1 MDMFKNV
8 LVVVEPGPQSDSAVR
23 RARAL
28 ALHSGARLTLF
39 GVVRDIPGGARAV
52 TGTLPPEGFQGQVVA
67 DLRAGIAAAAD
78 DLRAAGIE
86 IDSTVAVGRPFIE
99 VVRKVLRDGHDLVI
113 QAAEGRVGLRERLF
127 GSLSLHLMRKCPCP
141 VWVVKADGPQRY
153 ARILAAV
160 DIGEEFQFSGRS
172 SLNPVILQY
181 AAALARMDGSELH
194 VVQAW
199 SLYQEGYMQA
209 RGGMDDSALRK
220 LRRETREHYEQQLR
234 AFVAGQ
240 DLGGVRAHEHVVH
253 GDAPRMI
260 TNLVRKERFDLLVMG
275 TLCRTG
281 LAGLLIGNTAEKV
294 LNTVGCSVLTVKPE
308 GFVSPVTLDDA

>member
-1 MDMFKNV
+1 MQVFKNV
-8 LVVVEPGPQSDSAVR
+8 LVVVEPGPQSDSAVQ

-28 ALHSGARLTLF
+28 ALHSGARLTLL
-39 GVVRDIPGGARAV
+39 GVVRDIPGGAPAV
-52 TGTLPPEGFQGQVVA
+52 TGTLPPEEFQGQVVA
-67 DLRAGIAAAAD
+67 DLRAGIATAVA
-78 DLRAAGIE
+78 DLRGAGIE
-86 IDSTVAVGRPFIE
+86 AESMVVVGRPFVE
-99 VVRKVLRDGHDLVI
+99 VIRKVLRDGHDLVI

-141 VWVVKADGPQRY
+141 VWVVKAGGPQRY

-160 DIGEEFQFSGRS
+160 DIGEEFQLSGRS

-199 SLYQEGYMQA
+199 TLYQEGYMQA
-209 RGGMDDSALRK
+209 RGGMDEGALRK
-220 LRRETREHYEQQLR
+220 LRRETREHYELQLR
-234 AFVAGQ
+234 TFVASQ
-240 DLGGVRAHEHVVH
+240 NLGGLHAHEHVLH

-275 TLCRTG
+275 TLSRSG

-308 GFVSPVTLDDA
+308 GFVSPVTLESV